1 MHHQHLEE
9 QLEFDFMESRYNFD
23 IPEFITDYFE
33 DFLEEKTES
42 DSNSNNDKNL
52 TTSSH
57 GTF

>member
-9 QLEFDFMESRYNFD
+9 QLEFDFMQSRYNFD
-23 IPEFITDYFE
+23 IPEFTDYFE